1 MTKVHIFTQGCS
13 ANMADSEVMAGAL
26 EKDYLIVD
34 NVNDADVVVFNTCT
48 VKGPSES
55 AFLRKLKQVEASGK
69 KVVIAGCIPQSSE
82 RKRFESYSQ
91 IGTDQLTQIPIAV
104 SHAVKGEAVSFLQ
117 HSDKPRLNVPKV
129 RRNKFVE
136 IVPISQGCLSAC
148 TYCKTKHARGA
159 LVSTPVV
166 DIVRHISKA
175 VEEGV
180 KEIWLTSQD
189 ISAYGFDNGTNIARL
204 LKAICSIPRDFK
216 MRVGMGN
223 PLFVTEFIDE
233 YVEAFASDKIYKFLH
248 LPVQCG
254 SDAVLDDMKR
264 GYTVED
270 FKLVVS
276 KFREAYP
283 QLCLTTD
290 IICGFPSESFQQF
303 EETVSLV
310 KEVKPDS
317 INISR
322 FWPREGTPAAKM
334 KQIDGPEVKRRSK
347 QMTTLYQET
356 SLSNNKK
363 WIGWKGD
370 VLIVEKAKFGGFIG
384 RNFAYKQVIVPSSD
398 NLLGKTVEVKIV
410 DATTFDLRCEEN

>member
-26 EKDYLIVD
+26 EKDYSIVD
-34 NVNDADVVVFNTCT
+34 NINDADVVVFNTCT

-55 AFLRKLKQVEASGK
+55 AFLRKLKEVESAGK

-91 IGTDQLTQIPIAV
+91 IGTDQIGQIPIAV
-104 SHAVKGEAVSFLQ
+104 SHAVRGEAVSLLQ
-117 HSDKPRLNVPKV
+117 HTNKPRLNVPKV

-159 LVSTPVV
+159 LVSTPVAE
-166 DIVRHISKA
+166 IVRHISKA

-189 ISAYGFDNGTNIARL
+189 ISAYGLDNDTNIARL
-204 LKAICSIPRDFK
+204 LKSICSIDRDFK

-254 SDAVLDDMKR
+254 SDVVLEDMKR
-264 GYTVED
+264 GYTVND

-283 QLCLTTD
+283 QLCLSTD
-290 IICGFPSESFQQF
+290 IICGFPSENVEQF

-310 KEVKPDS
+310 EAVKPDS

-322 FWPREGTPAAKM
+322 FWPREGTQAAKM
-334 KQIDGPEVKRRSK
+334 KQIDGLEVNRRSK
-347 QMTTLYQET
+347 KMTSLYHET
-356 SLSNNKK
+356 ALSNNRK
-363 WIGWKGD
+363 WIGWEGQ
-370 VLIVEKAKFGGFIG
+370 VLIVERAKNNGFIG
-384 RNFAYKQVIVPSSD
+384 RNFAYKQVIVASED
-398 NLLGKTVEVKIV
+398 DLMGKTVTVEIV
-410 DATTFDLRCEEN
+410 DATSFDLRSVLV